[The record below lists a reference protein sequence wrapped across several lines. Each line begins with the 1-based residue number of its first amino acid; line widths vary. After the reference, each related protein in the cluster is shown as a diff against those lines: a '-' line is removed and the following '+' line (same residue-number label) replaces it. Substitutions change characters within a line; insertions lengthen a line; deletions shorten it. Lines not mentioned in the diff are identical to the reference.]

1 MERLWELSNRLGFTS
16 VVDVNRLPAP
26 RWTLEKALSEP
37 LFSDDDEPLE
47 L

>member
-1 MERLWELSNRLGFTS
+1 VGLSNRLDFTS
-16 VVDVNRLPAP
+16 VVDVNWLPAP
-26 RWTLEKALSEP
+26 RWTLEKALNKT